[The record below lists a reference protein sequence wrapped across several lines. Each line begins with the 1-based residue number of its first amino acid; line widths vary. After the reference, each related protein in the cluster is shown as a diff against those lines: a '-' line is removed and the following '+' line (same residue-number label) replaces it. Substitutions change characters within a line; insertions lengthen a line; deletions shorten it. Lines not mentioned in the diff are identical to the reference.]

1 LIPRSGEISVE
12 VMELLLNL
20 FWITLALP
28 AIWLWCQKPARA
40 QTSWPF
46 ERLRVFV
53 LLSCTL
59 MLLFPV
65 ISATD
70 DMRAMGQVLEES
82 GSTERVVK
90 QFAGGERS
98 HSRLS
103 GDGTLPVHLKYALT
117 LYPNEEIC
125 GQVSVEPTLLPEQAL
140 PGGLSCRA
148 PPQRFTA

>member
-1 LIPRSGEISVE
+1 
-12 VMELLLNL
+12 MELLLNL

-28 AIWLWCQKPARA
+28 AIWLWCHKPART
-40 QTSWPF
+40 QDSGPF
-46 ERLRVFV
+46 EHLRVFV
-53 LLSCTL
+53 LLSCLL

-82 GSTERVVK
+82 APTERVVK

-103 GDGTLPVHLKYALT
+103 GDGTLPVQLKYALT
-117 LYPNEEIC
+117 LFPNEEIC
-125 GQVSVEPTLLPEQAL
+125 GQVSVNPTLLPEQAL
-140 PGGLSCRA
+140 LGGLTCRA
-148 PPQRFTA
+148 PPSPFIA